1 MATPS
6 FRDALLGL
14 RELPAAPAWARGV
27 TPVGDAE
34 FLLEM
39 VAAYTPA
46 NVIELGV
53 AAGVSSAYL
62 LYSLDSLAD
71 ADGGRQLLSCDIQPE
86 CYFDPSRATGE
97 ARQAIY
103 PSPRARWVLDTN
115 TDARRLSQTL
125 APASVDL
132 LFIDANHYHPWPL
145 LDLLHLA
152 VAAKPQSWVV
162 LHDINLPRIAPQ
174 VTASGAAW
182 LFESWPFDKLSAGGA
197 QRNIGALKLPAD
209 LNRLVPF
216 AEALLERT
224 WEHAPTLWH
233 VALPEPFAAIQ
244 AGIRARLEKIA

>member
-1 MATPS
+1 MASRS

-14 RELPAAPAWARGV
+14 RALPPAPDWARGI
-27 TPVGDAE
+27 TPICDAE

-62 LYSLDSLAD
+62 LYALDSLAD
-71 ADGGRQLLSCDIQPE
+71 ADGGRQLLSCDILPT
-86 CYFDPSRATGE
+86 CYFDASHSTGE

-103 PSPRARWVLDTN
+103 PTPRARWVLDTN

-162 LHDINLPRIAPQ
+162 LHDINLPTIAPQ

-182 LFESWPFDKLSAGGA
+182 LFDSWPFDKLSGGGP
-197 QRNIGALKLPAD
+197 QRNIGALKLPVD
-209 LNRLVPF
+209 LKRLVPF
-216 AEALLERT
+216 AQALLERT
-224 WEHAPTLWH
+224 WEHQPTLWH
-233 VALPEPFAAIQ
+233 VALPEPFAPIQ
-244 AGIRARLEKIA
+244 AAINGRLEKIA